1 MEVRVGVLH
10 VSREITFES
19 DQQPED
25 IEGAVK
31 SALDGKTELLSLVD
45 QKGRRILVPTAHLGY
60 VEVGPASERRVG
72 FTPQ

>member
-19 DQQPED
+19 DQTPED

-31 SALDGKTELLSLVD
+31 QALDSQTELLSLVD
-45 QKGRRILVPTAHLGY
+45 QKGRRILVPTAQLGY
-60 VEVGPASERRVG
+60 VEIGPPAERRIG